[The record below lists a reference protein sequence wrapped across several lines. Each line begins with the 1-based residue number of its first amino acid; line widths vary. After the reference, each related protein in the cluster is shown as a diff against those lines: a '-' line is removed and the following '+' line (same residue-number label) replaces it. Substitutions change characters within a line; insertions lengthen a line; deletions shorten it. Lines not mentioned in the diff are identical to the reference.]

1 MAMLKKDKSR
11 LARKERIRKRIFGTT
26 ERPRLSIFRSSQ
38 YTYAQIIDD
47 QTNKTLVSC
56 SSAEKDLAA
65 KLKSTSNLEA
75 AKTVGLE
82 IGNRAKAKKI
92 SSVVFDRNGNIFH
105 GRVKAV
111 ADGARESG
119 LQF

>member
-1 MAMLKKDKSR
+1 MGMLKKDKAR
-11 LARKERIRKRIFGTT
+11 LARKERIRKRIMGTT
-26 ERPRLSIFRSSQ
+26 QRPRLSIFRSSQ

-47 QTNKTLVSC
+47 VAKVTLVSC
-56 SSAEKDLAA
+56 SSAEKELSK
-65 KLKSTSNLEA
+65 KLKSSSNIEA

-82 IGNRAKAKKI
+82 IANRAKAKKI

-111 ADGARESG
+111 AEGAREAG